1 MKNLQFTKA
10 DSGKPRLSLVEPAFI
25 RGVGRILTFGAEK
38 YDANNWKTLPPEEL
52 HRYKDAAMR
61 HFLAYL
67 DGELIDPES
76 GQPHLDHLACN
87 VMFLRYFE
95 HQLKEDE
102 CHNQSD

>member
-1 MKNLQFTKA
+1 MSNDQFIKA
-10 DSGKPRLSLVEPAFI
+10 DNGKSMVSLVEPQFVLGI
-25 RGVGRILTFGAEK
+25 GKILTFGAAK
-38 YDANNWKTLPPEEL
+38 YDRNNWKQLPTSEL
-52 HRYKDAAMR
+52 YRYKDAAYR

-95 HQLKEDE
+95 HQKDK
-102 CHNQSD
+102 HDTSN